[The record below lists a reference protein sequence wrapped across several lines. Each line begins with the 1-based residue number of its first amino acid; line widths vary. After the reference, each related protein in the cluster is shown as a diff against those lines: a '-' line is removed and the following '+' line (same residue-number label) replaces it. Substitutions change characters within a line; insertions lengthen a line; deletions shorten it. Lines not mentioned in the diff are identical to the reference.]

1 MKTGWLLV
9 TIAAAI
15 SGAAPALA
23 LDVNSPTIPMLE
35 RPPGPPSA
43 PGVIVTGVPALT
55 QTPTADPNTPLDGR
69 ATTVPAAAPDLTG
82 RDQPVRAGRDGRLA
96 VPPPSATGR

>member
-1 MKTGWLLV
+1 MKTGWLIV
-9 TIAAAI
+9 TVAAALG
-15 SGAAPALA
+15 GAAPAVA

-55 QTPTADPNTPLDGR
+55 QTPTADPNAPLEGR
-69 ATTVPAAAPDLTG
+69 ATTVPATAPDPLG
-82 RDQPVRAGRDGRLA
+82 RDQPLRAGREGRVGA
-96 VPPPSATGR
+96 PPPATGR